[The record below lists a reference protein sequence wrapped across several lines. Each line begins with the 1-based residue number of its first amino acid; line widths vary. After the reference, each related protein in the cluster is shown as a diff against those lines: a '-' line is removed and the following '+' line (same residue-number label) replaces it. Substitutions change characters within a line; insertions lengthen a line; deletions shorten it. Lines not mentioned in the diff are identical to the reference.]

1 MDPPPQAVS
10 GGERPRERQAE
21 GVERCISD
29 SEKPRDQSWSWGF
42 SMRSILWTAVI
53 RYWVLDAGLRAS
65 ENALLAA
72 IDIVRDIQ
80 G

>member
-1 MDPPPQAVS
+1 
-10 GGERPRERQAE
+10 
-21 GVERCISD
+21 
-29 SEKPRDQSWSWGF
+29 
-42 SMRSILWTAVI
+42 MRSILWTAVI